1 MKKKVTILII
11 DDTCQDTTT
20 KAIQAASKRKCDVE
34 FITILTRSEELR
46 QDNSDHLDPLKLEQ
60 QITKFIEHKKINWA
74 FTDLDLGETD
84 VDGLKVVEIL
94 QKIRSNIKIYMY
106 SGNITAVVK
115 KVLNKEMLSEANEAE
130 IVDAVRKLMGYK
142 IIDFI
147 SRSEYKD
154 ELIKLINHN
163 EDPTVQD
170 FFVEQLYRY
179 GDMEF
184 KSCFSRFNG
193 RTFSEI
199 AKMIEAKS
207 NAQTDEWTKE
217 LVEQAI
223 AYLVKV
229 NE

>member
-170 FFVEQLYRY
+170 FFVEQLYRV
-179 GDMEF
+179 
-184 KSCFSRFNG
+184 R
-193 RTFSEI
+193 
-199 AKMIEAKS
+199 
-207 NAQTDEWTKE
+207 
-217 LVEQAI
+217 
-223 AYLVKV
+223 
-229 NE
+229 